1 MKKLFMMFLVAFMFV
16 APATADDTGG
26 GFTLDT
32 RVVLSYDNFANTGF
46 FSGDK
51 QGLLCFMYYLKY
63 LDYLYYDYYDE
74 SKNGFRMSMSQ
85 LYGMASYIFKRVLAD
100 NIPDAIMKVEYA
112 DVSCPVLHDMLK
124 DNSNSV
130 EQISSDFVW
139 DTFSDAANMQRNQ
152 LLAEIADNQQKAEEA
167 AEQSGRMDANMN
179 GNPDDIYNITVQYT
193 DNADASYARMNMF
206 SYIRMYIIG
215 RYCAT
220 ETAYIGCVP
229 TPYLN
234 CDLLPNTTYLQRD
247 LDLLCNNR
255 NWEDYVIGDGVYEL
269 RLKRQ

>member
-1 MKKLFMMFLVAFMFV
+1 MKKLFMIFLAAFMFV
-16 APATADDTGG
+16 APAAADDTGG

-32 RVVLSYDNFANTGF
+32 RVVLSYDNFANTGL

-193 DNADASYARMNMF
+193 DMDASYARHNMF
-206 SYIRMYIIG
+206 LYIQSYIHN

-220 ETAYIGCVP
+220 ETAYISCVP
-229 TPYLN
+229 TPSLN

>member
-1 MKKLFMMFLVAFMFV
+1 MKKLFVMFLVAVMFIS
-16 APATADDTGG
+16 PAVSADDSE
-26 GFTLDT
+26 FTMDT

-63 LDYLYYDYYDE
+63 LDLNYDFYDE
-74 SKNGFRMSMSQ
+74 SKNGFRMSMPQ
-85 LYGMASYIFKRVLAD
+85 LYGMASYIFERVLAD
-100 NIPDAIMKVEYA
+100 NIPDVIMKVEYT

-124 DNSNSV
+124 NNSNSV

-179 GNPDDIYNITVQYT
+179 GNPDDIYSITVQYT
-193 DNADASYARMNMF
+193 DMDASYARHNMF
-206 SYIRMYIIG
+206 LYIQSYILN

-220 ETAYIGCVP
+220 ENAYISCAP
-229 TPYLN
+229 TPSLN
-234 CDLLPNTTYLQRD
+234 CDLLPNITYLERD

-255 NWEDYVIGDGVYEL
+255 NWENYVIGDGVYEL

>member
-1 MKKLFMMFLVAFMFV
+1 MKKLFVMFLVAVMFIS
-16 APATADDTGG
+16 PAVSADDSE
-26 GFTLDT
+26 FTMDT

-46 FSGDK
+46 FSADK

-63 LDYLYYDYYDE
+63 LDLNYDFYDE
-74 SKNGFRMSMSQ
+74 SKNGFRMSMPQ
-85 LYGMASYIFKRVLAD
+85 LYGMASYIFERVLAD
-100 NIPDAIMKVEYA
+100 NIPDVIMKVEYT

-124 DNSNSV
+124 NNPDSV

-179 GNPDDIYNITVQYT
+179 GNPDDIYSITVQYT
-193 DNADASYARMNMF
+193 DMDASYARHNMF
-206 SYIRMYIIG
+206 LYIQSYILN

-220 ETAYIGCVP
+220 ENAYISCAP
-229 TPYLN
+229 TPSLN
-234 CDLLPNTTYLQRD
+234 CDLLPNITYLERD

-255 NWEDYVIGDGVYEL
+255 NWENYVIGDGVYEL
-269 RLKRQ
+269 RLKHQ

>member
-1 MKKLFMMFLVAFMFV
+1 MKKLFVMFLAAFMFV
-16 APATADDTGG
+16 APAAADDTGG

-46 FSGDK
+46 FSADK

-74 SKNGFRMSMSQ
+74 TKNGFRMSMSQ
-85 LYGMASYIFKRVLAD
+85 LYGMASYIFNRVLAD
-100 NIPDAIMKVEYA
+100 NIPDAIMKVENT
-112 DVSCPVLHDMLK
+112 DVSCNVLRNRLNTHPD
-124 DNSNSV
+124 SFT
-130 EQISSDFVW
+130 QISYDFVF
-139 DTFSDAANMQRNQ
+139 DAFSDAANMQRNQ
-152 LLAEIADNQQKAEEA
+152 LLVEVATNQQKAEEA
-167 AEQSGRMDANMN
+167 AEQSIRMDANMN

-193 DNADASYARMNMF
+193 NADAPYARMNMF
-206 SYIRMYIIG
+206 SYIQMYIIG

-220 ETAYIGCVP
+220 ENAYISCAP
-229 TPYLN
+229 TPSLN

>member
-1 MKKLFMMFLVAFMFV
+1 MKKLFMMFLAAFMFV
-16 APATADDTGG
+16 APAAADDTGG
-26 GFTLDT
+26 GFTLNT

-46 FSGDK
+46 FSADK

-193 DNADASYARMNMF
+193 DNADASYARMNM
-206 SYIRMYIIG
+206 SSDIRMYIMG

-220 ETAYIGCVP
+220 DYAYISCVP
-229 TPYLN
+229 TPSLN

>member
-1 MKKLFMMFLVAFMFV
+1 MKKLFVMFLAAFMFV
-16 APATADDTGG
+16 APAAADDTGG

-167 AEQSGRMDANMN
+167 AEQSRRMDANMN

-193 DNADASYARMNMF
+193 DNADASYARMNMS
-206 SYIRMYIIG
+206 SYIKMYIIG

>member
-1 MKKLFMMFLVAFMFV
+1 MKKLFMMFLVAVMFIS
-16 APATADDTGG
+16 PAVSADDSE
-26 GFTLDT
+26 FTMDT

-46 FSGDK
+46 FSADK

-63 LDYLYYDYYDE
+63 LDLNYDFYDE
-74 SKNGFRMSMSQ
+74 SKNGFRMSMPQ
-85 LYGMASYIFKRVLAD
+85 LYGMASYIFERVLAD
-100 NIPDAIMKVEYA
+100 NIPDVIMKVEYT

-179 GNPDDIYNITVQYT
+179 GNPDDIYSITVQYT
-193 DNADASYARMNMF
+193 DMDASYARHNMLLYIQ
-206 SYIRMYIIG
+206 SYILN
-215 RYCAT
+215 RYCASDVG
-220 ETAYIGCVP
+220 AVVSCVSNP
-229 TPYLN
+229 PQLQ
-234 CDLLPNTTYLQRD
+234 CDMLPNTTYLQRD

-255 NWEDYVIGDGVYEL
+255 NWENYVIGDGVYEL

>member
-1 MKKLFMMFLVAFMFV
+1 MKKLFVMFLVAVMFIS
-16 APATADDTGG
+16 PAVSADDSE
-26 GFTLDT
+26 FTMDT

-63 LDYLYYDYYDE
+63 LDLNYDFYDE
-74 SKNGFRMSMSQ
+74 SKNGFRMSMPQ
-85 LYGMASYIFKRVLAD
+85 LYGMASYIFERVLAD
-100 NIPDAIMKVEYA
+100 NIPDVIMKVEYT

-124 DNSNSV
+124 NNSNSV

-179 GNPDDIYNITVQYT
+179 GNPDDIYSITVQYT
-193 DNADASYARMNMF
+193 DMDASYARHNMF
-206 SYIRMYIIG
+206 LYIQSYILN

-220 ETAYIGCVP
+220 ENAYISCAT
-229 TPYLN
+229 TPSLN
-234 CDLLPNTTYLQRD
+234 CDLLPNITYLERD

-255 NWEDYVIGDGVYEL
+255 NWENYVIGDGVYEL

>member
-1 MKKLFMMFLVAFMFV
+1 MFV

-46 FSGDK
+46 FSADK

-63 LDYLYYDYYDE
+63 VDLNYDFYDE
-74 SKNGFRMSMSQ
+74 SKNGFRMSMPQ
-85 LYGMASYIFKRVLAD
+85 LYGMTSYIFKGVLAD
-100 NIPDAIMKVEYA
+100 NIPDAIMKVEYT

-124 DNSNSV
+124 NNPDSV
-130 EQISSDFVW
+130 EQISYDFVW

-152 LLAEIADNQQKAEEA
+152 LFAEMADNQQKAEEA
-167 AEQSGRMDANMN
+167 AEQSRRMDANMN

-193 DNADASYARMNMF
+193 DMDTHQAYETMVAYIQA
-206 SYIRMYIIG
+206 YIRDK
-215 RYCAT
+215 YCANDSVLFSC
-220 ETAYIGCVP
+220 YP
-229 TPYLN
+229 TPSLN

-247 LDLLCNNR
+247 LDLLCNER
-255 NWEDYVIGDGVYEL
+255 NWESYTVGDGVYEL
-269 RLKRQ
+269 RLERQ

>member
-1 MKKLFMMFLVAFMFV
+1 MMKKLFVMFLVAVMFIS
-16 APATADDTGG
+16 PAVSADDSE
-26 GFTLDT
+26 FTMDT

-63 LDYLYYDYYDE
+63 LDLNYDFYDE
-74 SKNGFRMSMSQ
+74 SKNGFRMSMPQ
-85 LYGMASYIFKRVLAD
+85 LYGMASYIFERVLAD
-100 NIPDAIMKVEYA
+100 NIPDVIMKVEYT

-124 DNSNSV
+124 NNSNSV

-179 GNPDDIYNITVQYT
+179 GNPDDIYSITVQYT
-193 DNADASYARMNMF
+193 DMDASYARHNMF
-206 SYIRMYIIG
+206 LYIQSYILN

-220 ETAYIGCVP
+220 ENAYISCAP
-229 TPYLN
+229 TPSLN
-234 CDLLPNTTYLQRD
+234 CDLLPNITYLERD

-255 NWEDYVIGDGVYEL
+255 N
-269 RLKRQ
+269 

>member
-1 MKKLFMMFLVAFMFV
+1 MMKKLFVMFLVAVMFIS
-16 APATADDTGG
+16 PAVSADDSE
-26 GFTLDT
+26 FTMDT

-63 LDYLYYDYYDE
+63 LDLNYDFYDE
-74 SKNGFRMSMSQ
+74 SKNGFRMSMPQ
-85 LYGMASYIFKRVLAD
+85 LYGMASYIFERVLAD
-100 NIPDAIMKVEYA
+100 NIPDVIMKVEYT

-124 DNSNSV
+124 NNSNSV

-179 GNPDDIYNITVQYT
+179 GNPDDIYSITVQYT
-193 DNADASYARMNMF
+193 DMDASYARHNMF
-206 SYIRMYIIG
+206 LYIQSYILN

-220 ETAYIGCVP
+220 ENAYISCAP
-229 TPYLN
+229 TPSLN
-234 CDLLPNTTYLQRD
+234 CDLLPNITYLERD

-255 NWEDYVIGDGVYEL
+255 NWENYVIGDGVYEL

>member
-1 MKKLFMMFLVAFMFV
+1 MFV
-16 APATADDTGG
+16 APATADDAGG

-46 FSGDK
+46 FSADK

-63 LDYLYYDYYDE
+63 LDYLYYYFYDE
-74 SKNGFRMSMSQ
+74 SKNGFRMSMPQ
-85 LYGMASYIFKRVLAD
+85 LYGMTSYIFKGVLAD

-124 DNSNSV
+124 NNPNSV
-130 EQISSDFVW
+130 EQISTDFVW
-139 DTFSDAANMQRNQ
+139 DTFTNVANMQKDE
-152 LLAEIADNQQKAEEA
+152 LLAEMATNQQKAEEA

-179 GNPDDIYNITVQYT
+179 GNPDDIYNITVRYT
-193 DNADASYARMNMF
+193 DMDAPYARQNMF
-206 SYIRMYIIG
+206 FYIQAYILN

-220 ETAYIGCVP
+220 ETAYIGCAP
-229 TPYLN
+229 TPHLN

-255 NWEDYVIGDGVYEL
+255 NWEDYVIGDGVNEL

>member
-1 MKKLFMMFLVAFMFV
+1 MFV
-16 APATADDTGG
+16 APATADDAGG

-46 FSGDK
+46 FSADK

-85 LYGMASYIFKRVLAD
+85 LYGMASYIFERVLAD

-124 DNSNSV
+124 DN
-130 EQISSDFVW
+130 
-139 DTFSDAANMQRNQ
+139 
-152 LLAEIADNQQKAEEA
+152 QQKAEEA

-179 GNPDDIYNITVQYT
+179 GNPDDIYSITVQYT
-193 DNADASYARMNMF
+193 DMDASYARHNMLLYIQ
-206 SYIRMYIIG
+206 SYILN
-215 RYCAT
+215 RYCASDVG
-220 ETAYIGCVP
+220 AVVSCVSNP
-229 TPYLN
+229 PQLQ
-234 CDLLPNTTYLQRD
+234 CDMLPNTTYLQRD

>member
-1 MKKLFMMFLVAFMFV
+1 MKKLFAMFLAVFMFV

-46 FSGDK
+46 FSADK

-63 LDYLYYDYYDE
+63 LDYLSYDYYDE

-179 GNPDDIYNITVQYT
+179 GNPDDIYSITVQYT
-193 DNADASYARMNMF
+193 NADASYARMNMF
-206 SYIRMYIIG
+206 SYIQMYIIG

-220 ETAYIGCVP
+220 ENAYISCAP
-229 TPYLN
+229 TPSLN

>member
-1 MKKLFMMFLVAFMFV
+1 MKKLFVILLMAFMFV

-46 FSGDK
+46 FSADK

-112 DVSCPVLHDMLK
+112 DVSCPVLHDLLK

-193 DNADASYARMNMF
+193 DNADASYARMNM
-206 SYIRMYIIG
+206 SSDIRMYIMG

-220 ETAYIGCVP
+220 DYAYISCVP
-229 TPYLN
+229 TPRLD

>member
-1 MKKLFMMFLVAFMFV
+1 MKKLFVMFLVAVMFIS
-16 APATADDTGG
+16 PAVSADDSE
-26 GFTLDT
+26 FTMDT

-46 FSGDK
+46 FSADK

-63 LDYLYYDYYDE
+63 LDLNYDFYDE
-74 SKNGFRMSMSQ
+74 SKNGFRMSMPQ
-85 LYGMASYIFKRVLAD
+85 LYGMASYIFERVLAD
-100 NIPDAIMKVEYA
+100 NIPDVIMKVEYT

-124 DNSNSV
+124 NNPDSV

-179 GNPDDIYNITVQYT
+179 GNPDDIYSITVQYT
-193 DNADASYARMNMF
+193 DMDASYARHNMF
-206 SYIRMYIIG
+206 FYIQSYILN

-220 ETAYIGCVP
+220 ENAYISCAP
-229 TPYLN
+229 TPSLN